1 MKKRLLGVA
10 LIAAL
15 SANAHAADVP
25 ALETQRQ
32 KLGYIVG
39 LDIAENLK
47 RQGLSDIDADALA
60 QAIKDVNAGIE
71 PRLSEADRAM
81 TIQALTQERAEKQA
95 AKAQANLEAGQ
106 KFLADNGKKE
116 GVVTTDS
123 GLQYIVV
130 KEGSGKQPTQED
142 TVVAHYRGT
151 LIDGTEFDSSYGRGE
166 PATFPVGG
174 VIPGWQE
181 VLKLMKVGAKWK
193 VFIPAGLGYG
203 TRGAGN
209 SIGPNEA
216 LIFDIE
222 LVSIK

>member
-10 LIAAL
+10 LIATL
-15 SANAHAADVP
+15 SANGHAADVP
-25 ALETQRQ
+25 ALETQKQ

-47 RQGLSDIDADALA
+47 RQGLNNVDVDALA
-60 QAIKDVNAGIE
+60 QAIKDVNAGIK

-81 TIQALTQERAEKQA
+81 TIQVLTQERAQKQA
-95 AKAQANLEAGQ
+95 AKAQANPEAGQ

-116 GVVTTDS
+116 GVVTTAS

-130 KEGSGKQPTQED
+130 NAGSGKQPTQED
-142 TVVAHYRGT
+142 TVVAHYRGI
-151 LIDGTEFDSSYGRGE
+151 LINGTEFDSSYGRGE

-181 VLKLMKVGAKWK
+181 VLKLMKVGAKWQ
-193 VFIPAGLGYG
+193 VFIPAKLGYG
-203 TRGAGN
+203 ERGAGN
-209 SIGPNEA
+209 SIGPNET